1 MQKSFHP
8 KQYMCASHGSCE
20 TDAPTKESESNEG
33 ISGPVIGEDVVGL
46 EARSCDLILR
56 CVICIY
62 HFIHHFFQTTL
73 EAYTNLYAYNKKKK
87 KAHVEDDRN

>member
-8 KQYMCASHGSCE
+8 KQYMYASHGSCE
-20 TDAPTKESESNEG
+20 ADAPTKESESNEG
-33 ISGPVIGEDVVGL
+33 ISGPVIGEDGVGL
-46 EARSCDLILR
+46 EARSCDLTLR

-73 EAYTNLYAYNKKKK
+73 EAYTNLYAYIKKKSP
-87 KAHVEDDRN
+87 